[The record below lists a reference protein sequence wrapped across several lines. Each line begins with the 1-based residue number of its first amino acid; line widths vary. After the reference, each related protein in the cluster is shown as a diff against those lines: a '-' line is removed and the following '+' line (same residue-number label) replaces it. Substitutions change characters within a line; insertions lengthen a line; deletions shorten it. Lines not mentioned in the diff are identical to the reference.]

1 MKFSV
6 LFSDSSGNCTYIE
19 SGDTR
24 ILIDCGRS
32 RKQIN
37 EALSRFGVDLSQ
49 INAIFLTHEHS
60 DHVFGLKVIEKQYK
74 TRVFGTDATFFA
86 LRGRESD
93 EVVDEWNYTVM
104 DAGTDLEIGPLT
116 IHSFSIP
123 HNASDPVGYT
133 ITEGEKKLGYVADL
147 GTTPQV
153 VRYNLKS
160 CSALILEA
168 NHDPVMQRNSNRS
181 EVLISRNLSRD
192 GHLSNEQSA
201 ELLSAVAC
209 DCLRYVVPVHVSHE
223 CNTPDLVV
231 HTLQSVIDYI
241 AKDITL
247 LRPEYPSPMIEL

>member
-19 SGDTR
+19 AGDTR

-37 EALSRFGVDLSQ
+37 DALAHFGTDLSQ
-49 INAIFLTHEHS
+49 IDAIFVTHEHS
-60 DHVFGLKVIEKQYK
+60 DHVCGLRVIEKQYK
-74 TRVFGTDATFFA
+74 TPVFGTEGTYVA
-86 LRGRESD
+86 LRGRETGD
-93 EVVDEWNYTVM
+93 VVDEWNFTIM
-104 DAGTDLEIGPLT
+104 DAGCDLELGPLT
-116 IHSFSIP
+116 IHSFPIP

-133 ITEGEKKLGYVADL
+133 ISEGDKKLGYVADL
-147 GTTPQV
+147 GETPQV
-153 VRYNLKS
+153 VRYNLQS

-168 NHDPVMQRNSNRS
+168 NHDPVLQRNSNRAES
-181 EVLISRNLSRD
+181 LISRNLSRD

-201 ELLSAVAC
+201 GLLTAVAC

-231 HTLQSVIDYI
+231 YTLQKAIDCV
-241 AKDITL
+241 AKNIRL
-247 LRPEYPSPMIEL
+247 FPPEYPSPMVEL